1 MKNIQNRKSKGLSG
15 SVLAA
20 FVAAVLLLAGSTVS
34 AEPGALAQSDNM
46 QDQQDENI
54 DKMNENRDKR
64 LEERGE
70 RQNTRE
76 EAGGMMSEGENP
88 FGGGPIEKTGKVK
101 DYAKFVLDE
110 STSYTV
116 NGLKQFA
123 KTSKDFIKPG
133 DGEKELKQRHK
144 DLEKAVSQ
152 ISKADGPRLQAKLAS
167 EAFKDASQLFSDIQE
182 KSYPESAQVVE
193 PVKSAA
199 NKITGERSLAM
210 QLGDVQNFFV
220 ESGIGFTKLAAG
232 GTGEGIGGGPMDQ
245 PAKSTEPAKK
255 EHMKNAPATP
265 SDSTKPAHEND
276 NMGGGPSN
284 DGAAPS
290 GY

>member
-1 MKNIQNRKSKGLSG
+1 MKYNKNRKSKGLSG
-15 SVLAA
+15 SVLAT
-20 FVAAVLLLAGSTVS
+20 FVAAVLLLAGSSVS
-34 AEPGALAQSDNM
+34 AESGALAQSDTM
-46 QDQQDENI
+46 QDQRQENTEQ
-54 DKMNENRDKR
+54 MNENRDKR
-64 LEERGE
+64 LENREE
-70 RQNTRE
+70 RQNQRE
-76 EAGGMMSEGENP
+76 EAGGAMSEGENP

-110 STSYTV
+110 STQYTV
-116 NGLKQFA
+116 KGLEQFA
-123 KTSKDFIKPG
+123 KTSKDFIKSG

-144 DLEKAVSQ
+144 ELEKAVSE
-152 ISKADGPRLQAKLAS
+152 INNAKGPRLQAERAS
-167 EAFKDASQLFSDIQE
+167 QAFKDASQLFSDIQE
-182 KSYPESAQVVE
+182 KSYPQSAQVVE
-193 PVKSAA
+193 PVKTAA
-199 NKITGERSLAM
+199 EKITGERSLAM

-245 PAKSTEPAKK
+245 PAKSAEPDKK
-255 EHMKNAPATP
+255 DKMKNAPATP
-265 SDSTKPAHEND
+265 TDTTKPAHEND

>member
-1 MKNIQNRKSKGLSG
+1 MKYIQNRKSKGLSG

-20 FVAAVLLLAGSTVS
+20 IVAAVLLLAGSSVS
-34 AEPGALAQSDNM
+34 AEPGALAQSGDINE
-46 QDQQDENI
+46 QDI
-54 DKMNENRDKR
+54 DKANENRDNR
-64 LEERGE
+64 LENREN
-70 RQNTRE
+70 RQSQRE

-101 DYAKFVLDE
+101 DYANFVLTE
-110 STSYTV
+110 STDYTV

-123 KTSKDFIKPG
+123 KTSKDFIQKG

-144 DLEKAVSQ
+144 DLEKSVSEIQ
-152 ISKADGPRLQAKLAS
+152 KADGPRLQAKLAS
-167 EAFKDASQLFSDIQE
+167 QAFKDASALFSDIQE
-182 KSYPESAQVVE
+182 KGYPESAQVTE

-199 NKITGERSLAM
+199 EKITGERSLAM

-232 GTGEGIGGGPMDQ
+232 GTGEG
-245 PAKSTEPAKK
+245 
-255 EHMKNAPATP
+255 
-265 SDSTKPAHEND
+265 
-276 NMGGGPSN
+276 MGGGPLEEPAKSIEPSKDEPAAPSDSVEPMHPDDSTGGGPSH